1 VAFTGKLWSV
11 SEPSVVHVLAP
22 NPGLFTLEG
31 TNTWVVGTGPGLVID
46 PGPDD
51 ERHLEAVMDRAGTI
65 GAILLTH
72 HHADHASGA
81 ARLARMSGA
90 DVAAFS
96 PLPSEHALRDG
107 QVISSGD
114 VALTAIHAPGHASDH
129 VVFFH
134 PEARAL
140 FTGDAVLGRGTSVID
155 PPDGDLP
162 AYLESLDRMLALEP
176 AVLYPG
182 HGPTIRP
189 AAPKLRE
196 YVEHRRGRERE
207 ILRVLGSG
215 AATPEEIVPAIYGD
229 HPEAVHAAAARSVLA
244 HLLKLEAERVVRR
257 VSPGMDRFALS
268 APAGPDQPEG
278 SATT

>member
-1 VAFTGKLWSV
+1 MLR
-11 SEPSVVHVLAP
+11 VLAP
-22 NPGLFTLEG
+22 NPGPFTLEG
-31 TNTWVVGTGPGLVID
+31 TNTWVVGTDPTLVID

-51 ERHLEAVMDRAGTI
+51 ERHLETVMERAGAI

-72 HHADHASGA
+72 HHPDHASGA

-90 DVAAFS
+90 DVWASS
-96 PLPSEHALRDG
+96 PVASELPLRDG
-107 QVISSGD
+107 QIIVSD
-114 VALTAIHAPGHASDH
+114 AVALTAVHAPGHSSDH
-129 VVFFH
+129 VVFSD

-155 PPDGDLP
+155 PPDGDLS
-162 AYLESLDRMLALEP
+162 AYLESLERMLTLEP
-176 AVLYPG
+176 EVLYPG

-189 AAPKLRE
+189 AVPKLQE

-207 ILRVLGSG
+207 ILLALRSG

-229 HPEAVHAAAARSVLA
+229 HPEALRGAAARSVLA
-244 HLLKLEAERVVRR
+244 HLLKLEKAGAVSR
-257 VSPGMDRFALS
+257 VSPGRDRFALIV
-268 APAGPDQPEG
+268 PPKPDHPEA